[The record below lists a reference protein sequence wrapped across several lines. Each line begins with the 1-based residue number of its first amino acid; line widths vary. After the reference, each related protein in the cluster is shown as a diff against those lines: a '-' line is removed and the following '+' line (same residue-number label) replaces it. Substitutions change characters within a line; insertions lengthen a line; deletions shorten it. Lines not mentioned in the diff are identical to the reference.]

1 MTERTMP
8 LPTLLDNRDDNTV
21 LQALKRLLPEART
34 LDVATGTFEIGSLLA
49 LDSYWNALQAI
60 RLLMGDETTKRTRNE
75 LVESLRNASEKS
87 IEREKERDD
96 SLRGL
101 EAIRNAIQAG
111 IIQTRVFTRAKFHS
125 KAMLMKM
132 KPPHL
137 SNYGIIGSSNFTE
150 PGLCRNVELN
160 LLTTEQHQLNA
171 LWDWYEHHW
180 NEAEE
185 VTEELLK
192 VIEPHLTL
200 YSPFDVYA
208 KALYEYFL
216 GKELPA
222 TTWEEQ
228 QSKLYPMLDELQRRG
243 YRQALKIA
251 AEWGGALICDG
262 VGFGKTYIGL
272 MLIERFLHERKRI
285 GLIVPKSAR
294 VSVWVNRLQ
303 QFFNYKRGRGFSTQ
317 IIVLNHT
324 DLARE
329 NEEIQEDIRS
339 IKEEADVILVDE
351 AHHFRT
357 PSAQR
362 SEKLFEIVNHQNR
375 KKQIFLLTATPVNN
389 SLFDLLHLIEY
400 FTGKDRAYFQ
410 KLGINDT
417 RTHFVQLEKAVELK
431 IESAKQQN
439 GEEQLFPDE
448 IVADA
453 ERILRDDKL
462 FQNLVIQRS
471 RSYARQFFEQQ
482 GGNGFYFPERL
493 PPAVVEYQ
501 LAKVYGDLFDSIKSA
516 FSREKPFV
524 ELALYNPESYRR
536 DESKIRPD
544 IRNREVQVITLIRAT
559 LLKRMESSYKAFE
572 ASLEDLL
579 RSMARFYR
587 HYAPEAEWER
597 WKQQHELFWSTLE
610 QHWRERFMS
619 DEEPEEVEE
628 DDLLPPPKEEL
639 PVNEF
644 FMEEI
649 LASVRR
655 DIDELAK
662 FLEYIY
668 SQLTEEADDK
678 LRALVDLLRS
688 PDLNGKKLVIFTQ
701 YRDTARY
708 LYRELVKR
716 GFKQVEELDST
727 SKKNREEVIKRFSPY
742 YNCTDEELSK
752 YLGNPINILIST
764 DVLSEGLNLQDANLL
779 INYDLHWNPV
789 RLMQRIGR
797 VDRRLDP
804 AIEKKLGREKNIV
817 RFWNFLPP
825 DKLDELLGLYKR
837 VSGKVLRISKTLG
850 IEGKKLLR
858 PEDDYEAL
866 RDFNAEFEGIR
877 TADERLHLVLTEI
890 LQKHPALAEELP
902 RLPKRL
908 FSGKRRPEQQP
919 SGVFAAY
926 RFPPRKVKDEQGNEH
941 EVPGECRWYFHQF
954 GTEKVLEDL
963 DDIHAIIQSQ
973 PETPRVVERTKDEL
987 RKSLKLI
994 EQKKVNP
1001 ELRNRQALAGE
1012 KATLVCWMEVV

>member
-1 MTERTMP
+1 MTGAP
-8 LPTLLDNRDDNTV
+8 LNTILDNHERNTV
-21 LQALKRLLPEART
+21 LEALKRLLPEAQS
-34 LDVATGTFEIGSLLA
+34 LDVATGYFEVGALLA
-49 LDSYWNALQAI
+49 LDSFWNGLDSLRI
-60 RLLMGDETTKRTRNE
+60 IMGDETTRRTRQE
-75 LVESLRNASEKS
+75 LVEALRIASQES

-96 SLRGL
+96 SLTGL
-101 EAIRNAIQAG
+101 EAIRNAVAVGQIQA
-111 IIQTRVFTRAKFHS
+111 RVFTRAKFHS

-137 SNYGIIGSSNFTE
+137 SNYGIVGSSNFTE

-171 LWDWYEHHW
+171 LWEWYERHW
-180 NEAEE
+180 VEAEE
-185 VTEELLK
+185 VREELLR
-192 VIEPHLTL
+192 VIEPHLQL
-200 YSPFDVYA
+200 YSPFEVYA

-228 QSKLYPMLDELQRRG
+228 ESKIYPILDELQRRG

-272 MLIERFLHERKRI
+272 MLIERFLYERKRI
-285 GLIVPKSAR
+285 ALIVPKSAR
-294 VSVWVNRLQ
+294 ESVWESRLRR
-303 QFFNYKRGRGFSTQ
+303 FFNYKRGRGFSTQ

-324 DLARE
+324 DLPRE
-329 NEEIQEDIRS
+329 SRDVQDDLTS

-362 SEKLFEIVNHQNR
+362 SERLFELVNHENR
-375 KKQIFLLTATPVNN
+375 RKQIFLLTATPVNN
-389 SLFDLLHLIEY
+389 SLFDLLHLMEY
-400 FTGKDRAYFQ
+400 FTGKKRDYFQ
-410 KLGINDT
+410 KNGINDT
-417 RTHFVQLEKAVELK
+417 RTHFVRLEKAVEVK
-431 IESAKQQN
+431 IGAARGQN
-439 GEEQLFPDE
+439 NDERVYPDE
-448 IVADA
+448 VLAEA

-462 FQNLVIQRS
+462 FQYVVIQRS
-471 RSYARQFFEQQ
+471 RSYARQFFQQQ
-482 GGNGFYFPERL
+482 GNDGFHFPERL
-493 PPAVVEYQ
+493 PPVVAEYQ
-501 LAKVYGDLFDSIKSA
+501 LAKVYGELFESIKEA

-524 ELALYNPESYRR
+524 ELALYNPEAYRK
-536 DESKIRPD
+536 DAAKIRPD

-587 HYAPEAEWER
+587 HYASEDEWER
-597 WKQQHELFWSTLE
+597 WKRQHQETWQRLE
-610 QHWRERFMS
+610 RHWKERFEL
-619 DEEPEEVEE
+619 DEEAEEVEE

-639 PVNEF
+639 SADDFLIET
-644 FMEEI
+644 I

-655 DIDELAK
+655 DMHELAQ
-662 FLEYIY
+662 FLDFIA
-668 SQLTEEADDK
+668 QRLTEETDDK
-678 LRALVDLLRS
+678 LRALVDLLNS
-688 PDLNGKKLVIFTQ
+688 PDLKGKKVVIFTQ

-708 LYRELVKR
+708 LWRQLLKH
-716 GFKQVEELDST
+716 GFKNVEELDST
-727 SKKNREEVIKRFSPY
+727 SKKDREKVIKRFAPY
-742 YNCTDEELSK
+742 YNCTDDELPG
-752 YLGNPINILIST
+752 YINDQIDILVST

-804 AIEKKLGREKNIV
+804 AIEKKLGREKNVI

-825 DKLDELLGLYKR
+825 DKLDELLGLYQR

-877 TADERLHLVLTEI
+877 TSDERLHLVLTEI
-890 LQKHPALAEELP
+890 LQKYPALAEELP

-908 FSGKRRPEQQP
+908 FSGKRSPEKQP

-926 RFPPRKVKDEQGNEH
+926 RFPARRVKDESGRER
-941 EVPGECRWYFHQF
+941 EIPGDCRWYFHPF
-954 GTEKVLEDL
+954 GTEDVLEDL
-963 DDIHAIIQSQ
+963 DAIHAIIESK
-973 PETPRVVERTKDEL
+973 PETPRAVEKTKDEL
-987 RKSLKLI
+987 RTSLKLI

>member
-1 MTERTMP
+1 MMSAQLNTI
-8 LPTLLDNRDDNTV
+8 LDNRESNTV
-21 LQALKRLLPEART
+21 LEALKRLLPESQS
-34 LDVATGTFEIGSLLA
+34 LDVATGYFEIGSLLA
-49 LDSYWNALQAI
+49 LDGYWNALASI
-60 RLLMGDETTKRTRNE
+60 RLLMGDETTRRTRQE
-75 LVESLRNASEKS
+75 LVDALRVASQES

-101 EAIRNAIQAG
+101 EAIRNAISTGAIQA
-111 IIQTRVFTRAKFHS
+111 RVYARAKFHS

-137 SNYGIIGSSNFTE
+137 SNYGIVGSSNFTE

-171 LWDWYEHHW
+171 LWEWYERHW

-185 VTEELLK
+185 VRDELLR
-192 VIEPHLTL
+192 VIEPHLRL
-200 YSPFDVYA
+200 YMPFEVYA

-222 TTWEEQ
+222 TSWEERE
-228 QSKLYPMLDELQRRG
+228 SKIYPLLDELQRRG

-285 GLIVPKSAR
+285 ALIVPKSAR
-294 VSVWVNRLQ
+294 ASVWESRLRR
-303 QFFNYKRGRGFSTQ
+303 FFNYKRGRGFSTQ

-324 DLARE
+324 DLPRE
-329 NEEIQEDIRS
+329 NEDTLEDLMS
-339 IKEEADVILVDE
+339 IKEQADVVIVDE

-362 SEKLFEIVNHQNR
+362 SQKLFELLDGNNR
-375 KKQIFLLTATPVNN
+375 TKQVFLITATPVNN
-389 SLFDLLHLIEY
+389 SLFDLLHLMEY
-400 FTGKDRAYFQ
+400 FTGKKRDYFQ

-417 RTHFVQLEKAVELK
+417 RTHFVRLEKAVEVK
-431 IESAKQQN
+431 IEAARGEN
-439 GEEQLFPDE
+439 GEERVYPDE
-448 IVADA
+448 VLAEA

-462 FQNLVIQRS
+462 FQHLVIQRS
-471 RSYARQFFEQQ
+471 RSYAREFFSRE
-482 GGNGFYFPERL
+482 GSDGVHFPERL
-493 PPAVVEYQ
+493 PPVVAEYQ
-501 LAKVYGDLFDSIKSA
+501 LTKVYGELFESIRSA

-524 ELALYNPESYRR
+524 ELALYNPETYRK
-536 DESKIRPD
+536 EPAKIRPD

-587 HYAPEAEWER
+587 HHAKQGEWER
-597 WKQQHELFWSTLE
+597 WKEEHQDCWQRLE
-610 QHWRERFMS
+610 QHWKERFVL
-619 DEEPEEVEE
+619 DEEIEDVEE
-628 DDLLPPPKEEL
+628 DDILPPPEEEL
-639 PVNEF
+639 SPEEF
-644 FMEEI
+644 FVDTI

-655 DIDELAK
+655 DMDELAT
-662 FLEYIY
+662 FLTFIH
-668 SQLTEEADDK
+668 QRLTEETDDK
-678 LRALVDLLRS
+678 LGALIRLLNS
-688 PDLNGKKLVIFTQ
+688 EELKGKKVVIFTQ

-708 LYRELVKR
+708 LWRELQKR
-716 GFKQVEELDST
+716 GFDNIEELDST
-727 SKKNREEVIKRFSPY
+727 SKKDRENVIKRFAPY
-742 YNCTDEELSK
+742 YNCTDDELPE
-752 YLGNPINILIST
+752 YINNQIDILIST

-804 AIEKKLGREKNIV
+804 AIEQKLGRAKNVI

-825 DKLDELLGLYKR
+825 DKLDELLGLYRR

-866 RDFNAEFEGIR
+866 RDFNAEFEGVR
-877 TADERLHLVLTEI
+877 TAEERLHLLLTDI
-890 LQKHPALAEELP
+890 LQKQPALAEELP

-908 FSGKRRPEQQP
+908 FSGKRGPAKQP

-926 RFPPRKVKDEQGNEH
+926 RFPARRVKDENGQER

-954 GTEKVLEDL
+954 GSETILEDL
-963 DDIHAIIQSQ
+963 DAIHAIIEST
-973 PETPRVVERTKDEL
+973 PDTPRVVEKTKDEL
-987 RKSLKLI
+987 RTSLKLI

>member
-1 MTERTMP
+1 MTTQ
-8 LPTLLDNRDDNTV
+8 LNTLLDNRGDNTV
-21 LQALKRLLPEART
+21 LEALKRLLPESRT
-34 LDVATGTFEIGSLLA
+34 LDIATGNFEIGSLLA
-49 LDSYWNALQAI
+49 LDGCWNALEAI
-60 RLLMGDETTKRTRNE
+60 RILMGDETTRRTRAE
-75 LVESLRNASEKS
+75 LVQALRDASQES
-87 IEREKERDD
+87 IEREKEQDD

-101 EAIRNAIQAG
+101 EAIRNAFVSGLIEAK
-111 IIQTRVFTRAKFHS
+111 VYTRAKFHS

-137 SNYGIIGSSNFTE
+137 SNYGIVGSSNFTE

-171 LWDWYEHHW
+171 LWEWYERHW
-180 NEAEE
+180 AEAEE
-185 VTEELLK
+185 VREELLK
-192 VIEPHLTL
+192 VIEPHLKL
-200 YSPFDVYA
+200 YSPFEVYA
-208 KALYEYFL
+208 KALYEYFV

-222 TTWEEQ
+222 TTWEERE
-228 QSKLYPMLDELQRRG
+228 SKIYPMLDELQRRG

-251 AEWGGALICDG
+251 AEWGGALVCDG

-285 GLIVPKSAR
+285 ALIVPKSAR
-294 VSVWVNRLQ
+294 ESVWENRLMR
-303 QFFNYKRGRGFSTQ
+303 FFNYKRGRGFSTQ
-317 IIVLNHT
+317 IIVRNHT
-324 DLARE
+324 DLSRE
-329 NEEIQEDIRS
+329 NEDIQEDLRS

-362 SEKLFEIVNHQNR
+362 SEKLFDLVDHNNR

-389 SLFDLLHLIEY
+389 SLFDLLHLMEY
-400 FTGKDRAYFQ
+400 FTGKERAYFQ

-417 RTHFVQLEKAVELK
+417 RAHFVRLEKAVEVK

-439 GEEQLFPDE
+439 GEEKIFPDE
-448 IVADA
+448 IVAEA
-453 ERILRDDKL
+453 ERVLRDDKL
-462 FQNLVIQRS
+462 FQHVVIQRS
-471 RSYARQFFEQQ
+471 RSYARQFFEKQ
-482 GGNGFYFPERL
+482 GGNGFYFPDRL
-493 PPAVVEYQ
+493 PPTVAKYE
-501 LAKVYGDLFDSIKSA
+501 LAKVYGEMFDTIKSA

-524 ELALYNPESYRR
+524 ELALYNPESFRK
-536 DESKIRPD
+536 DAAKIRPD

-587 HYAPEAEWER
+587 HYAPEQWER
-597 WKQQHELFWSTLE
+597 WKKEHEELWATLE
-610 QHWRERFMS
+610 QHWRERFMV
-619 DEEPEEVEE
+619 EEEVEEVEE
-628 DDLLPPPKEEL
+628 DDILPPPKEQL
-639 PVNEF
+639 SPDEF
-644 FMEEI
+644 FIETI

-655 DIDELAK
+655 DMDELAT
-662 FLEYIY
+662 FLTFIHR
-668 SQLTEEADDK
+668 QLTEETDDK
-678 LRALVDLLRS
+678 LHALVDLLNS
-688 PDLNGKKLVIFTQ
+688 PDLKGKKVVIFTQ

-708 LYRELVKR
+708 LWRQLQAR
-716 GFKQVEELDST
+716 GFKNLEELDST
-727 SKKNREEVIKRFSPY
+727 SKKDREKVIKRFAPY
-742 YNCTDEELSK
+742 YNCSDDELPE
-752 YLGNPINILIST
+752 YIGNQIDILIST

-804 AIEKKLGREKNIV
+804 AIERKLGREKNVI

-825 DKLDELLGLYKR
+825 DKLDELLGLYQR

-858 PEDDYEAL
+858 PEDDYDAL

-890 LQKHPALAEELP
+890 LAKYPALADELP

-908 FSGKRRPEQQP
+908 FSGKHSPEKQP
-919 SGVFAAY
+919 SGLFAAY
-926 RFPPRKVKDEQGNEH
+926 RFPSRKIKGDQGNERD
-941 EVPGECRWYFHQF
+941 VPGDCRWYYHRF
-954 GTEKVLEDL
+954 GTEDVLEDL
-963 DDIHAIIQSQ
+963 DAIHAIIESK
-973 PETPRVVERTKDEL
+973 PETPRVVEKTKDEL
-987 RKSLKLI
+987 RKSLRLI
-994 EQKKVNP
+994 EQKKINP

>member
-1 MTERTMP
+1 MDQP
-8 LPTLLDNRDDNTV
+8 LNTILDNRDSNTV
-21 LQALKRLLPEART
+21 LEALKKLLPESRT

-49 LDSYWNALQAI
+49 LDSYWNGLEQLRI
-60 RLLMGDETTKRTRNE
+60 LMGDETTKRTRTE
-75 LVESLRNASEKS
+75 LVENLRLASEES

-101 EAIRNAIQAG
+101 EAVRNALQSGMMQAK
-111 IIQTRVFTRAKFHS
+111 VYTRAKFHS

-160 LLTTEQHQLNA
+160 LLTTEQHQLKA
-171 LWDWYEHHW
+171 LWDWYEQHW
-180 NEAEE
+180 QEAEE
-185 VTEELLK
+185 VKAELLR
-192 VIEPHLTL
+192 VIEPHLKL

-208 KALYEYFL
+208 KALYEYFA

-222 TTWEEQ
+222 TTWEESE
-228 QSKLYPMLDELQRRG
+228 SKIYLMLDELQRRG

-285 GLIVPKSAR
+285 ALVVPKSAR
-294 VSVWVNRLQ
+294 ESVWENRLKR
-303 QFFNYKRGRGFSTQ
+303 FFNYKRGRGFSTQ

-324 DLARE
+324 DLPRE
-329 NEEIQEDIRS
+329 SEDIQEDLRS
-339 IKEEADVILVDE
+339 IKEEADVIIVDE

-357 PSAQR
+357 LSAQR
-362 SEKLFEIVNHQNR
+362 SEKLFDLIDHNNKR
-375 KKQIFLLTATPVNN
+375 KQVFLITATPVNN
-389 SLFDLLHLIEY
+389 SLFDLLHLMEY

-417 RTHFVQLEKAVELK
+417 RTHFVRLEKAVEVK
-431 IESAKQQN
+431 IEAASSRN
-439 GEEQLFPDE
+439 GEEQLFPEE
-448 IVADA
+448 ILAEA
-453 ERILRDDKL
+453 ERTLRDDKL
-462 FQNLVIQRS
+462 FQHIVIQRS
-471 RSYARQFFEQQ
+471 RSYARDFFCRE
-482 GGNGFYFPERL
+482 GSDGFYFPERL
-493 PPAVVEYQ
+493 PPTVAEYQ
-501 LAKVYGDLFDSIKSA
+501 LAKVYGELFDSIKSA
-516 FSREKPFV
+516 FSKEKPFV
-524 ELALYNPESYRR
+524 DLALYNPESYRKN
-536 DESKIRPD
+536 ESMIRPD

-587 HYAPEAEWER
+587 HYAAEGEWAK
-597 WKQQHELFWSTLE
+597 WKQDHEALWQRLE
-610 QHWRERFMS
+610 QHWRERFAAD
-619 DEEPEEVEE
+619 DEVDEVEE
-628 DDLLPPPKEEL
+628 DDILPPPKEEL
-639 PVNEF
+639 KPEEF
-644 FMEEI
+644 HLDTI
-649 LASVRR
+649 LASVRH
-655 DIDELAK
+655 DMDELAA
-662 FLEYIY
+662 FLSFIDERLR
-668 SQLTEEADDK
+668 QETDDK
-678 LRALVDLLRS
+678 LRALVELLNS
-688 PDLNGKKLVIFTQ
+688 THVKGKKVVIFTQ

-708 LYRELVKR
+708 LYRQLVER
-716 GFKQVEELDST
+716 GFQRVEELDST
-727 SKKNREEVIKRFSPY
+727 SKKDRETVIKRFSPY
-742 YNCTDEELSK
+742 YNCSDDELSD
-752 YLGNPINILIST
+752 YLANPIDILIST

-804 AIEKKLGREKNIV
+804 AIEKKLGREKNVI

-850 IEGKKLLR
+850 IEGKKLLT
-858 PEDDYEAL
+858 PEDDYDAL
-866 RDFNAEFEGIR
+866 RDFNAEFEGTR

-890 LQKHPALAEELP
+890 LQKYPALAEELP

-908 FSGKRRPEQQP
+908 FSGKRAPEKQP

-926 RFPPRKVKDEQGNEH
+926 RFPSRKVRDEQGIERD
-941 EVPGECRWYFHQF
+941 VPGECRWYFHRF
-954 GTEKVLEDL
+954 GTDDVLEDL
-963 DDIHAIIQSQ
+963 DAIHAIIEST
-973 PETPRVVERTKDEL
+973 PETPRVVAKTKDEL
-987 RKSLKLI
+987 RTSLKLI